1 VLPQTPNDPHALA
14 LAALAAT
21 LSDERRAH
29 RFIDLT
35 GIGTDELRRRAGE
48 PRLLSALI
56 GFLEA
61 YEPDLLAVSEQIGVK
76 PDELVRARS
85 ALEEA
90 E

>member
-1 VLPQTPNDPHALA
+1 VPQQTPNDPHALA

-21 LSDERRAH
+21 LSDDRRGQ
-29 RFIDLT
+29 RFIELT
-35 GIGTDELRRRAGE
+35 GIGTDELRRRAAE

-76 PDELVRARS
+76 PDALVAARRL
-85 ALEEA
+85 LEEA